1 MLHVISGDFKVSPI
15 QLKPS
20 QLMIRKILFWSH
32 LSAGVTAGLFVF
44 TMAATGVLLSFEKQ
58 VIEFVD
64 RDMRSVAVPSEAR
77 PRSLN
82 DLLES
87 VRRAGYGDPASI
99 TVRDEPEAATQVSV
113 GRTKTVYLDPYSG
126 AVLGL
131 SSSRAHEFFS
141 VVERLHRAL
150 GAPLGSKS
158 IGRWLTGISNLL
170 FCVLIVFGIFLW
182 LPRKWNWNAVRAVLT
197 FRCGVKGK
205 ARDWNW
211 HNVIGIWCAIPLLVI
226 VLTGVVMSFDWAN
239 TLLFRITGSAPP
251 TSGRGGGNRSPR
263 ADHNAGMGNEPD
275 YDRLFGVAIALD
287 AKWRSITL
295 NVAQNENGP
304 ISAAVDAGTGGQP
317 QKRTQY
323 LLQRDTGAVLKKVA
337 FADGSLGQRL
347 RAFVRFGHTGEYG
360 GLLGQAVAAIVSL
373 GACVLV
379 YTGFALA
386 LRRLAATLRRRRRNL
401 PPGPNLA
408 EPRATATFEDNSQ
421 SFVGVGSAGCPDS
434 RPSR

>member
-1 MLHVISGDFKVSPI
+1 
-15 QLKPS
+15 
-20 QLMIRKILFWSH
+20 MIRKILFWSH

-99 TVRDEPEAATQVSV
+99 TVSDEPQAATQVSV

-182 LPRKWNWNAVRAVLT
+182 LLAQVELER
-197 FRCGVKGK
+197 
-205 ARDWNW
+205 
-211 HNVIGIWCAIPLLVI
+211 
-226 VLTGVVMSFDWAN
+226 
-239 TLLFRITGSAPP
+239 GS
-251 TSGRGGGNRSPR
+251 
-263 ADHNAGMGNEPD
+263 
-275 YDRLFGVAIALD
+275 
-287 AKWRSITL
+287 
-295 NVAQNENGP
+295 
-304 ISAAVDAGTGGQP
+304 
-317 QKRTQY
+317 
-323 LLQRDTGAVLKKVA
+323 
-337 FADGSLGQRL
+337 
-347 RAFVRFGHTGEYG
+347 
-360 GLLGQAVAAIVSL
+360 
-373 GACVLV
+373 
-379 YTGFALA
+379 
-386 LRRLAATLRRRRRNL
+386 
-401 PPGPNLA
+401 
-408 EPRATATFEDNSQ
+408 
-421 SFVGVGSAGCPDS
+421 GCPHLPVRTERES
-434 RPSR
+434 P